1 MKAFLIHEL
10 EKHSLEFLHC
20 SVMFWKQFIIK
31 KKKKGFSKPD
41 LCQILLALL
50 NFLLL
55 EVYAKFLWKV

>member
-20 SVMFWKQFIIK
+20 SVMFCKQLII

-41 LCQILLALL
+41 FCEILLALL

-55 EVYAKFLWKV
+55 EV

>member
-10 EKHSLEFLHC
+10 EKHSLQFLHC

-55 EVYAKFLWKV
+55 EV